1 MTAVQPCSKRKNDE
15 NKGISHNADEKKH
28 ASWPN
33 PVNSNL
39 EGGEMKDLPRRGYLF
54 PR

>member
-15 NKGISHNADEKKH
+15 NRGISQNADEEKY
-28 ASWPN
+28 ACWPKS
-33 PVNSNL
+33 VNSNL
-39 EGGEMKDLPRRGYLF
+39 EGGEMIDLPRRGYFF